1 MKKPPQR
8 AFEPCSCGRRMLKG
22 RDMCRTCRFRS
33 KRPADNRI
41 RGICKGCGWSLR
53 GSTCVR
59 CHLGAALDWEQ
70 VAAIYNHRNPEDP
83 ITPQQAKAHHQVAL
97 DKLKRWSRRAKEG
110 DEDQLV
116 GRILLGCLY
125 DAA

>member
-1 MKKPPQR
+1 
-8 AFEPCSCGRRMLKG
+8 
-22 RDMCRTCRFRS
+22 
-33 KRPADNRI
+33 
-41 RGICKGCGWSLR
+41 
-53 GSTCVR
+53 
-59 CHLGAALDWEQ
+59 
-70 VAAIYNHRNPEDP
+70 VAAIYNHRNPDDH